1 MTKIRILPTLF
12 ALNKEEFSNKLEK
25 ISFSKKVHIDFMDG
39 KFTDNKS
46 VSFNDM
52 NSIDKYSDVFF
63 STHLMAYEPEE
74 YASKIKKLN
83 ISRVYL
89 HYEVFETD
97 SDFQYALEEFRSRG
111 IEVGLAVNPGTD
123 IDEIKSYVEE
133 VNSVLLM
140 SVWPGKEGQT
150 FISNSYDKIKKLR
163 KGFPKIEICV
173 DGGINDENVKELSK
187 SGADI
192 LCVGSYISSGS
203 NPKEHFDRL
212 DKLI

>member
-25 ISFSKKVHIDFMDG
+25 VSFSKKIHIDFMDG
-39 KFTDNKS
+39 KFTDKKS
-46 VSFNDM
+46 VGFSEMDEILNTK
-52 NSIDKYSDVFF
+52 DKVFF
-63 STHLMAYEPEE
+63 AHLMAYEPEE

-97 SDFQYALEEFRSRG
+97 SDFQYAIEEFKSRN

-123 IDEIKSYVEE
+123 IEEISSYVEE
-133 VNSVLLM
+133 IDSVLIM

-150 FISNSYDKIKKLR
+150 FISNTYSRTKELR
-163 KGFPKIEICV
+163 GNFPKIEICV
-173 DGGINDENVKELSK
+173 DGGINSENIKKASD
-187 SGADI
+187 SGIDVF
-192 LCVGSYISSGS
+192 CVGSYVSSDS
-203 NPKEHFDRL
+203 HPKEHYQEL
-212 DKLI
+212 EKLL